1 MTENCLNDEKIAA
14 QMRGLEENLKEVRE
28 RIAQAAVK
36 SGRRPED
43 ITLLAATKTVSP
55 QVINRAIE
63 LGIGHIGENRVQE
76 LMEKYDALN
85 LSNCSCQFIGHLQ
98 TNKVKYLIGKVSLI
112 QSVDSLKLASEIS
125 SQSLKKGAHTDLLIE
140 VNIGGEE
147 SKSGVSPRKA
157 SRAFRSDRRAARR
170 FDPRIDVYS
179 ARMRF
184 SGGNYALFLENAG
197 IFC

>member
-14 QMRGLEENLKEVRE
+14 QMRDLEENLKEVRE

-63 LGIGHIGENRVQE
+63 LGIDHIGENRVQE

-147 SKSGVSPRKA
+147 SKSGVSPEKLPEL
-157 SRAFRSDRRAARR
+157 FDQIAALPAVSIRGLMCIPPVC
-170 FDPRIDVYS
+170 DS
-179 ARMRF
+179 
-184 SGGNYALFLENAG
+184 
-197 IFC
+197 